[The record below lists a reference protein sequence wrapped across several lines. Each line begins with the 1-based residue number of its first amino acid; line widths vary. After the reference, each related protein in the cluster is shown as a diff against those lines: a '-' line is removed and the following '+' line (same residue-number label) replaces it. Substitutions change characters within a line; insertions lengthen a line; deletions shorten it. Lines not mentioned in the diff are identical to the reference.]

1 MFNIFAKILDAK
13 SDGYTLVQD
22 EDYEPI
28 TSGNYKNF
36 SNYKLTSHNQ

>member
-28 TSGNYKNF
+28 R
-36 SNYKLTSHNQ
+36 KLQKFLEL